1 MACPRKFVVVGNF
14 DALVRSDDVE
24 RLANTLRTGPLNPNT
39 EVVIGCPTRSYNFA
53 KQHLPREV
61 GIATQISYET
71 ELDLNSKTSLEM
83 PSNYGH
89 DWVLLNDF
97 NESNDTLAENVRLAL
112 EVDLKIIACVCETA
126 DDRKKG
132 RTREVLFRQLETFA
146 SAISDWSRVVIAFEA
161 LWATNTGV
169 FATNQQ
175 VQETLAL
182 VRDWLRNNMGDGVAD
197 TTRIIYSGSVFP
209 SNCHALAKMKDL
221 DGFLVRSDALNFD
234 FLQIVNA
241 SRSSHSALLM
251 KQQQL
256 KATTRLIQGLREEY
270 FHYQSLQRKRTPKR
284 YI

>member
-1 MACPRKFVVVGNF
+1 M
-14 DALVRSDDVE
+14 
-24 RLANTLRTGPLNPNT
+24 
-39 EVVIGCPTRSYNFA
+39 
-53 KQHLPREV
+53 
-61 GIATQISYET
+61 
-71 ELDLNSKTSLEM
+71 
-83 PSNYGH
+83 
-89 DWVLLNDF
+89 
-97 NESNDTLAENVRLAL
+97 
-112 EVDLKIIACVCETA
+112 CETA

-146 SAISDWSRVVIAFEA
+146 SAISDWSRVVVAFEA
-161 LWATNTGV
+161 LWASNTGV
-169 FATNQQ
+169 FSTNQQ
-175 VQETLAL
+175 VQEAMAL
-182 VRDWLRNNMGDGVAD
+182 VRDWLRNNMGDDVAD

-209 SNCHALAKMKDL
+209 SNCHALAKLKDL

-270 FHYQSLQRKRTPKR
+270 FHYKSLQRKRIPKR